1 MAFAGQPP
9 PHFQDLQ
16 AFCTA
21 LYASFLS
28 LSSKS
33 PLIASRNTENFC
45 RFEVWHTLTE
55 FICGHPTR
63 LTSYLFLILEA
74 AGGTSKGSLGLR
86 WSIWQKLLGNPE
98 AASAHYSS
106 RLLKVLSKHQMLSGG
121 RIDFHSCCNFAN
133 STTKMIQHFSY
144 RERSLTSLMYWSCL
158 NIRSRRSQW
167 WWGQQCWLGD
177 RLHEIGGTWLWH
189 SYENLVHQVHLNST
203 FDELDSDGSNVLFG
217 YVWLVCCPF
226 NKRKEGGVTQRCS
239 STKAI
244 SSGSKDMCRV
254 RIA

>member
-21 LYASFLS
+21 PYASFLS

-86 WSIWQKLLGNPE
+86 WSIWQKLLGKPRSGF
-98 AASAHYSS
+98 SALFITFAEGFKQTSDAFRRKNRFPS
-106 RLLKVLSKHQMLSGG
+106 LLQFCKFNHQNDPTFFLQREIVDILDVLVLS
-121 RIDFHSCCNFAN
+121 
-133 STTKMIQHFSY
+133 
-144 RERSLTSLMYWSCL
+144 
-158 NIRSRRSQW
+158 
-167 WWGQQCWLGD
+167 
-177 RLHEIGGTWLWH
+177 
-189 SYENLVHQVHLNST
+189 
-203 FDELDSDGSNVLFG
+203 
-217 YVWLVCCPF
+217 
-226 NKRKEGGVTQRCS
+226 
-239 STKAI
+239 
-244 SSGSKDMCRV
+244 
-254 RIA
+254 

>member
-1 MAFAGQPP
+1 MLLFYLFRANVR
-9 PHFQDLQ
+9 
-16 AFCTA
+16 
-21 LYASFLS
+21 S
-28 LSSKS
+28 LHQG
-33 PLIASRNTENFC
+33 IFMIFC

-86 WSIWQKLLGNPE
+86 WSIWQKLPGNPE

-177 RLHEIGGTWLWH
+177 RLHEIGGGRGCGTVMKIL
-189 SYENLVHQVHLNST
+189 
-203 FDELDSDGSNVLFG
+203 
-217 YVWLVCCPF
+217 
-226 NKRKEGGVTQRCS
+226 
-239 STKAI
+239 STKYI
-244 SSGSKDMCRV
+244 
-254 RIA
+254 